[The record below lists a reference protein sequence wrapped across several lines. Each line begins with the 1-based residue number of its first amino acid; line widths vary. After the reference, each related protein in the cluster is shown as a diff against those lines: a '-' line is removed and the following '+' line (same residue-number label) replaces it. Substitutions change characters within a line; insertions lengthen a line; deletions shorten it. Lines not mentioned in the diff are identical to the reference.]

1 MKNRKKISDF
11 IEETL
16 GIKLLPYQKLI
27 LKMRPNPWIY
37 GGRRP
42 TKKLDN
48 YILLMNT
55 LLRMEEKDTIS
66 IVSPHSAKVMERD
79 ELLEWLENDYWR

>member
-1 MKNRKKISDF
+1 MKNDIGKF
-11 IEETL
+11 IEEML

-55 LLRMEEKDTIS
+55 VLRMEEKDTIS
-66 IVSPHSAKVMERD
+66 IVSPHSAKVMDRK
-79 ELLEWLENDYWR
+79 ELLEWLEKDYWR